1 MPGLLVEN
9 GYLLTGNAS
18 DAEIPLGYILIEDD
32 LITCVSG
39 GKPPEVIRSQAD
51 EIIDASGQVV
61 MPGLVNAHVHLF
73 QTLIRGLSDDRP
85 LIPWLEQVAFPIY
98 ENMSPD
104 DIYLAVQM
112 GIIENIRGGS
122 TAVTDDFTVLQP
134 REGFEAVFRA
144 AKESGI
150 RYKMARGYSDTGY
163 PDALMETCKQIIA
176 STLELHEN
184 WCKDDPMLS
193 IDFSPNVVWS
203 TTGDTLEKVVHAA
216 NDHDLGI
223 HIHTAEAEEENE
235 LCLKRNGMRQILWL
249 DKMGVL
255 GPKTQLA
262 HGIWI
267 TEDEMELIAA
277 SGAVVVHNP
286 VSNMFIGTGI
296 CPVDKFMKAG
306 VKVALGTDGQAVN
319 NGQEMLDV
327 LKWAA
332 NLQKAH
338 TLNPEILPPEQVLR
352 MACQNSAY
360 SFGQPD
366 LIGSLEPGKKGDLII
381 VDLSDSRLTLPSM
394 NLPSLIVNFA
404 RSEDVVTTIID
415 GKILMKNREILFL
428 DEEVLKEE
436 FSKARAGLLK
446 RTGIL

>member
-18 DAEIPLGYILIEDD
+18 DADIPMGYILIEDD

-39 GKPPEVIRSQAD
+39 GKTPDMIRRQAS
-51 EIIDASGQVV
+51 EIIDASGQIV

-73 QTLIRGLSDDRP
+73 QTLIRGLSDDRA

-98 ENMSPD
+98 ENMSPE
-104 DIYLAVQM
+104 DIFLAVQM

-163 PDALMETCKQIIA
+163 PDALMETGEQIIA
-176 STLELHEN
+176 STLELN
-184 WCKDDPMLS
+184 DDWCKDEPMLS

-203 TTGDTLEKVVHAA
+203 TTGETLEKIVHAA
-216 NDHDLGI
+216 RDHDLGI

-235 LCLKRNGMRQILWL
+235 LCLKRNGMRQIPWL
-249 DKMGVL
+249 DKMGAL

-296 CPVDKFMKAG
+296 CPVDKLNKAG

-338 TLNPEILPPEQVLR
+338 TLNPEVLPPKQVLR

-360 SFGQPD
+360 SFGQTD

-381 VDLSDSRLTLPSM
+381 VDLSESRLTLPSM
-394 NLPSLIVNFA
+394 NMSSLLVNFA
-404 RSEDVVTTIID
+404 RSEDVVTTIVD
-415 GKILMKNREILFL
+415 GKILMLDRNILLL
-428 DEEVLKEE
+428 DEKEIKRE
-436 FSKARAGLLK
+436 FASARSALLE
-446 RTGIL
+446 RVGIQ